1 MFRKVNYL
9 LCILLFPAI
18 AIAQKKVSLSGYIR
32 DAASGES
39 LIGATVYIVEAQ
51 QGATANGYGFYSVSV
66 PAGKYTVKFSYVGY
80 GTRTESMELIENQA
94 FNAELSNTSTLKE
107 VEVTTTRKD
116 ENVKNTEMG
125 TISLTM
131 DKIKKLPVIFGETD
145 ILKALQL
152 LPGVQSAGEGDGGF
166 YVRGGG
172 PDQNLVLLDEAV
184 VYNTGH
190 LFGFFSIFNSD
201 AIRDVTLIKGG
212 MPANYGG
219 RLSSVIDVS
228 MKEGNMKKFHAEGG
242 IGLISSRLTLEGPI
256 KKDKGSFMISGRRTY
271 IDVLTKPFI
280 TGKLAGSGY
289 YFYDVNLKANYK
301 LGEKDRVYLSGYFG
315 LDKFNFNSPNGDFH
329 ANIPWGNKTATLRWN
344 HQFNDKIFVNTSL
357 IYNDYNFAANF
368 SQNNFGI
375 KIASGVTDYNAKSD
389 FDYYSSFNHHFKAGV
404 AYTYHTFIPNQV
416 SGQADTVVLKPN
428 NALTKY
434 AHEVGIYLMDEFDP
448 AKWLRIN
455 AGIRYSWFAQIGPY
469 TRYEYAGGGDQ
480 KTDSFSYSS
489 GAIAKAYGGWEP
501 RLNMR
506 FALNDASSIKASV
519 ARTYQYVH
527 LVSNNGSTLPTDV
540 WVPSTYVVKP
550 EIAWQYST
558 GYFRNFL
565 DNKLE
570 TSVEV
575 YYKDMRNQIEYQ
587 ENYVPNT
594 LKDPELSYVFG
605 HGWSYG
611 AEFFINKTQGR
622 FTGWIGYTLSWTYRQ
637 FPDLNNGDIYPAK
650 YDRRHD
656 VSIVGS
662 YELNKKWTLSGVFIY
677 GSGNAITLPTGFY
690 LINGQVQEVF
700 SKINAYRLP
709 SYHRLDL
716 SAIYTPQHKKPR
728 RWQGSW
734 AFSIYNVYDRHNPY
748 FLYADVPGSLQSGVN
763 VKVYEVSIFPIIP
776 SITYN
781 FKF

>member
-1 MFRKVNYL
+1 
-9 LCILLFPAI
+9 
-18 AIAQKKVSLSGYIR
+18 
-32 DAASGES
+32 
-39 LIGATVYIVEAQ
+39 
-51 QGATANGYGFYSVSV
+51 
-66 PAGKYTVKFSYVGY
+66 
-80 GTRTESMELIENQA
+80 
-94 FNAELSNTSTLKE
+94 
-107 VEVTTTRKD
+107 
-116 ENVKNTEMG
+116 
-125 TISLTM
+125 
-131 DKIKKLPVIFGETD
+131 
-145 ILKALQL
+145 
-152 LPGVQSAGEGDGGF
+152 
-166 YVRGGG
+166 
-172 PDQNLVLLDEAV
+172 
-184 VYNTGH
+184 
-190 LFGFFSIFNSD
+190 
-201 AIRDVTLIKGG
+201 
-212 MPANYGG
+212 
-219 RLSSVIDVS
+219 
-228 MKEGNMKKFHAEGG
+228 
-242 IGLISSRLTLEGPI
+242 
-256 KKDKGSFMISGRRTY
+256 
-271 IDVLTKPFI
+271 
-280 TGKLAGSGY
+280 
-289 YFYDVNLKANYK
+289 
-301 LGEKDRVYLSGYFG
+301 
-315 LDKFNFNSPNGDFH
+315 
-329 ANIPWGNKTATLRWN
+329 
-344 HQFNDKIFVNTSL
+344 
-357 IYNDYNFAANF
+357 
-368 SQNNFGI
+368 
-375 KIASGVTDYNAKSD
+375 
-389 FDYYSSFNHHFKAGV
+389 
-404 AYTYHTFIPNQV
+404 
-416 SGQADTVVLKPN
+416 
-428 NALTKY
+428 
-434 AHEVGIYLMDEFDP
+434 MDEFDP
-448 AKWLRIN
+448 AKWLRVN

-656 VSIVGS
+656 VSVVGS